1 MISWNLTHPLQL
13 SNFSCNLHVPRVPG
27 IQTSILL
34 TVRTPEMASFG
45 FSRAWLGVAKAKQ
58 ICLST
63 NTRPTSSC
71 QVSKVLQI
79 CQEHQGQPWQPWD
92 TWHLKWKV
100 SPSVSKSFPCQP
112 HESKTFV
119 VGVGAHLSMG
129 YLRSLRGSTGDQQ
142 QEQQDE
148 PARFPHMAKPG
159 GPFSMRTAICLA

>member
-1 MISWNLTHPLQL
+1 MISWNLTHP
-13 SNFSCNLHVPRVPG
+13 NLVTSAV
-27 IQTSILL
+27 TSMCLVYLVSFSILL
-34 TVRTPEMASFG
+34 TGRTPEMASFG

-79 CQEHQGQPWQPWD
+79 CQEHRGQPWD

-100 SPSVSKSFPCQP
+100 LSVGKSFPCQP
-112 HESKTFV
+112 HESNTFV

-129 YLRSLRGSTGDQQ
+129 YLRSLRGSAG
-142 QEQQDE
+142 
-148 PARFPHMAKPG
+148 
-159 GPFSMRTAICLA
+159 TAG